1 MKMGDRMPRRT
12 QRLTTRI
19 SGALRRL
26 ERAIGADLPG
36 RSLWVWLIPLG
47 TTAGTFAMCM
57 WLGLV
62 GQLGIAGS
70 LVLAII
76 LSAVMG
82 SLSAVNLTSAASD
95 ARDSDADSSSAV
107 HVNKR

>member
-1 MKMGDRMPRRT
+1 MPRT
-12 QRLTTRI
+12 PHRLTARI

-47 TTAGTFAMCM
+47 TTVGTFAMTM

-62 GQLGIAGS
+62 GQLGIPAS
-70 LVLAII
+70 LILAIV

-95 ARDSDADSSSAV
+95 ARDADADGSSSV
-107 HVNKR
+107 HLDRR

>member
-1 MKMGDRMPRRT
+1 MTRRAH
-12 QRLTTRI
+12 RLSTRI
-19 SGALRRL
+19 PGALRRM

-47 TTAGTFAMCM
+47 TTAGTFAMCV
-57 WLGLV
+57 WLGLI
-62 GQLGIAGS
+62 GQLGIPAT

-95 ARDSDADSSSAV
+95 ARDADADSSSAV
-107 HVNKR
+107 HLDRR